1 MPKRVTESK
10 TTLVKKIVD
19 IDYALASR
27 KDLTPEERQEL
38 EKTRKRLERRLY
50 H

>member
-10 TTLVKKIVD
+10 TALVKKIVD
-19 IDYALASR
+19 IDCALASR
-27 KDLTPEERQEL
+27 KELTPEERKSLRTKRE
-38 EKTRKRLERRLY
+38 RLERRLY

>member
-10 TTLVKKIVD
+10 TTIVKKIVD

-27 KDLTPEERQEL
+27 KDLTPEERKSL
-38 EKTRKRLERRLY
+38 RTKRDRLERRLY
-50 H
+50 K

>member
-19 IDYALASR
+19 IDRVLASPHDLPPEDRR
-27 KDLTPEERQEL
+27 KLQSQRD
-38 EKTRKRLERRLY
+38 RLERRLY
-50 H
+50 K